1 MKTLIKYILYV
12 LFLCSTSQ
20 GITQELN
27 LPVFSQYLADSNFVV
42 APTFAGIGDNF
53 RIRLNALTQW
63 VGIANAPDNQAL
75 YADMRFADRSG
86 LGVSLYNDRN
96 GNTRQQGFKLS
107 FAHHLMLD
115 YKTEQYLSLG
125 LSVNTNSFSIDI
137 QNFSPTID
145 MPFIDPFV
153 TDNRAVTN
161 LNFDVGA
168 LYRYRRIFV
177 SVNANNILPKEVDK
191 FSGFEPNLLFNLQ
204 VYSGYTYKTK
214 NYSQW
219 EPSIF
224 YQRYMSDGRSSTD
237 INIKYRKYN
246 RDNDYYWAGATYR
259 FLNDQVGNPLGIG
272 PMVGAKKSIFF
283 VSYAYQLTL
292 NELITLNSGTH
303 SITIGF
309 DFLQGKGS
317 CPCTATNEGA
327 RTWAY

>member
-12 LFLCSTSQ
+12 LFLCSTTQ
-20 GITQELN
+20 GFTQELN

-75 YADMRFADRSG
+75 YADLRFADRSG

-96 GNTRQQGFKLS
+96 GNTRQQGFKIS
-107 FAHHLMLD
+107 YAHHLTLD
-115 YKTEQYLSLG
+115 YKTQQYLSFG

-168 LYRYRRIFV
+168 LYRFREIFL
-177 SVNANNILPKEVDK
+177 SVNANNILPKDIDK
-191 FSGFEPNLLFNLQ
+191 FSGFEPNL
-204 VYSGYTYKTK
+204 
-214 NYSQW
+214 
-219 EPSIF
+219 
-224 YQRYMSDGRSSTD
+224 
-237 INIKYRKYN
+237 
-246 RDNDYYWAGATYR
+246 
-259 FLNDQVGNPLGIG
+259 NPIL
-272 PMVGAKKSIFF
+272 PPLA
-283 VSYAYQLTL
+283 
-292 NELITLNSGTH
+292 NSGTGLPLAA
-303 SITIGF
+303 S
-309 DFLQGKGS
+309 
-317 CPCTATNEGA
+317 P
-327 RTWAY
+327 

>member
-1 MKTLIKYILYV
+1 MKALKKHFLYV
-12 LFLCSTSQ
+12 LFLIVASQ
-20 GITQELN
+20 GTAQELN

-75 YADMRFADRSG
+75 YADLRFANRSG

-96 GNTRQQGFKLS
+96 GNTRQKGFKLS
-107 FAHHLMLD
+107 YAHHLTLD
-115 YKTEQYLSLG
+115 YKTEQYLSFG
-125 LSVNTNSFSIDI
+125 LSANTNSFSIDI
-137 QNFSPTID
+137 DNFSPTVD

-168 LYRYRRIFV
+168 LYRFREAFL
-177 SVNANNILPKEVDK
+177 SVNANNILPKDVDK
-191 FSGFEPNLLFNLQ
+191 FSDLEPNLLFNLQ
-204 VYSGYTYKTK
+204 VYSGYTYKTN

-219 EPSIF
+219 EPSVF

-237 INIKYRKYN
+237 ISLKYRKYN
-246 RDNDYYWAGATYR
+246 RDNDYYWVGGTYR

-283 VSYAYQLTL
+283 VSYAYQVTL
-292 NELITLNSGTH
+292 NEFTTLNSGTH

-309 DFLQGKGS
+309 DFLQGSGN